1 MEKDSVEMKL
11 NKVRKILER
20 WEALSADDLIFT
32 ANCLKAA
39 GVKNYKEFRI
49 WERKNLDKGLVM
61 SKDGEIIVMPN
72 KF

>member
-39 GVKNYKEFRI
+39 GVKNYKELRLWEKNNPDKEFYRVGNTARI
-49 WERKNLDKGLVM
+49 V
-61 SKDGEIIVMPN
+61 N
-72 KF
+72 KA